1 MLVAETATLPSAI
14 LYVSYDGM
22 LEPLGQSQVLAY
34 LERLTLERSV
44 YLISFEKPSDLKN
57 RKQFAHLTDRMAR
70 ARITWIPLTYH
81 KTPVFLATAWDV
93 LVGCVA
99 GWRLI
104 TKEQIQIVHARS
116 YVASVIALVLKRL
129 SKTKFI
135 FDMRGFWVD
144 ERVEGGLWRKNGMA
158 YRIAKRFERLFLAS
172 ADHIVVLTKTAVSD
186 LSQIFKLNNHP
197 SHITVIPTCVDLVRF
212 KKSEKLLPST
222 DRSKFVLG
230 YVGSVGTWY
239 QFEKVLES
247 FILLVRKK
255 SNATLLIINKNQH
268 SYILKQLSSYKIPL
282 NRVQLL
288 SAQHAEVPQHI
299 ALMDAG
305 IFYIKPTFSKRASAP
320 TRLAEY
326 LACGVPCLTNSG
338 VGDVDEFLLKYKVGI
353 VTKSFEEADL
363 SEALDR
369 LIDLASTAEIQ
380 DNCRHAAYAEFSLVN
395 GTAKYENIYRGLD
408 A

>member
-1 MLVAETATLPSAI
+1 MEESCSLWESSEV
-14 LYVSYDGM
+14 
-22 LEPLGQSQVLAY
+22 
-34 LERLTLERSV
+34 
-44 YLISFEKPSDLKN
+44 
-57 RKQFAHLTDRMAR
+57 
-70 ARITWIPLTYH
+70 
-81 KTPVFLATAWDV
+81 
-93 LVGCVA
+93 VGCLF
-99 GWRLI
+99 GWSIVR
-104 TKEQIQIVHARS
+104 KHKVQIVHARS
-116 YVASVIALVLKRL
+116 YVAAMIAVVLKNTN
-129 SKTKFI
+129 SVKFLL
-135 FDMRGFWVD
+135 DKRGFWVD

-172 ADHIVVLTKTAVSD
+172 ADHIVVLTQTAVSD
-186 LSQIFKLNNHP
+186 LSQIFKLDNHP

-212 KKSEKLLPST
+212 KQSEKLLPST
-222 DRSKFVLG
+222 DRSEFVLG

-268 SYILKQLSSYKIPL
+268 SYILKQLSFYKIPL
-282 NRVQLL
+282 NRIQLL
-288 SAQHAEVPQHI
+288 SAHHAEVPQHI

-338 VGDVDEFLLKYKVGI
+338 VGDIDEFLLKYKVGI

-363 SEALDR
+363 SDALDR

-380 DNCRHAAYAEFSLVN
+380 HDCRYAASAEFSLVN
-395 GTAKYENIYRGLD
+395 GTAKYESIYRNLD